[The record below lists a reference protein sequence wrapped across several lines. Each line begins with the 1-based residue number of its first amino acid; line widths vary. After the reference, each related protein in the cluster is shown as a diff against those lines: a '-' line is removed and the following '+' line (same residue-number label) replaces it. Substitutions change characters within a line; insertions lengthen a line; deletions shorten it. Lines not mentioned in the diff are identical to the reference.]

1 CSSWNCTDENH
12 FSFGYLTFFNYIFI
26 CFCSSLVYNL
36 FVLIVNNPLK
46 IGRKCFLIDH
56 EHNHSR
62 KYLETVLVSSMNNQ
76 PSKISFRILVH
87 YSLLVLVS
95 AVVNYILLWCLK
107 WLTNGYELNCIRIYK
122 WNLQLSSHTV
132 FAYRSITIKCVL
144 TSINSNNVISCQIIF
159 YFSFLNRL
167 TKGQESNCTKVQL
180 TII

>member
-1 CSSWNCTDENH
+1 IKKRTCGNWYECVLIPNELLQVEDLSDPLEVKCSSWNCTDENH

-76 PSKISFRILVH
+76 PSKISNTCSLFVTCFGFCCGEL
-87 YSLLVLVS
+87 YSIMVLEMVD
-95 AVVNYILLWCLK
+95 K
-107 WLTNGYELNCIRIYK
+107 WLRIKLGGTY
-122 WNLQLSSHTV
+122 NYL
-132 FAYRSITIKCVL
+132 
-144 TSINSNNVISCQIIF
+144 VILYSRID
-159 YFSFLNRL
+159 R
-167 TKGQESNCTKVQL
+167 
-180 TII
+180 